1 MNMGIESPMHGA
13 HICDHTHP
21 EPAKHKVWS
30 PRIGFPVETV
40 EGCHDHAN
48 DVFRYQTQ
56 SGTKPKTYPWQNTT
70 EQKENDMDFTLIHC
84 NQTGYVALE
93 VKFENTAKPYIYKA
107 ESSDGWRAGD
117 HAVVM
122 VDGSLKIV
130 SVSAVH
136 ENPIAHLEAGRAYN
150 WVVQKINMGKY
161 ASRSE
166 MQNRMIEQLRVWE
179 SQRKVYEA
187 AEAQAKLIAGLPGAE
202 ESLAQF
208 KNLGQT
214 VVAISL

>member
-1 MNMGIESPMHGA
+1 
-13 HICDHTHP
+13 
-21 EPAKHKVWS
+21 
-30 PRIGFPVETV
+30 
-40 EGCHDHAN
+40 
-48 DVFRYQTQ
+48 
-56 SGTKPKTYPWQNTT
+56 
-70 EQKENDMDFTLIHC
+70 MDFTLIHC
-84 NQTGYVALE
+84 NQTSYVALE

-107 ESSDGWRAGD
+107 EASDGWRAGD

-214 VVAISL
+214 VVKISL